1 MSSSEAALTSSRD
14 LSTSATSSWLHEV
27 VAWRTTSFFAKKLE
41 SVRSELLWKS
51 PACTRQPEPTGRT
64 ALQLLDVRR
73 RAHAA
78 VDEKGRRPIGKE
90 PQKQRQGELKGDEDV
105 RAEQRLLKAR
115 RCGLLLRVVAR
126 ELYERLKVDRRAAR
140 LCRKRRTEFGTLA
153 AKD

>member
-1 MSSSEAALTSSRD
+1 MEDDVILRQEAGKRAVGAALEVAR
-14 LSTSATSSWLHEV
+14 LH
-27 VAWRTTSFFAKKLE
+27 
-41 SVRSELLWKS
+41 
-51 PACTRQPEPTGRT
+51 RQPEPTGRT